1 MTSCVFLSEAKE
13 SIKFIKSSRHEVVGG
28 EAESTYLPYLSCT
41 FDNLR
46 PTGSPVQ
53 KQPRHLIPGY
63 LGNKVSKRTKRPC
76 LLPPPSNH
84 PISITPRLFEIG
96 ISLLPAMA
104 SITDTPALPRPGS
117 PTGSPHGPSTT
128 SLQAAATVN
137 AGLHRE
143 LSPRKRRTPPV
154 VDRPSTC
161 LRNLRALTLTEAPEG
176 SSTGSLARGHRSS
189 SNAGRRR
196 SNVLMNLQ
204 LNDPAVP
211 GPGEMVAEHA
221 MHPPQHHRA
230 PSLGELHQELEAEQE
245 AHVNRLL
252 QMIRQQQLELQ
263 RLQASNSGGGA
274 GHGASAE
281 DSSAVSDRAGP
292 LASQGPV
299 PTPPLAGSYPRSPV
313 FHHRPSLDMA
323 RADLHRRSRTPSR
336 GASPRLRSTSI
347 SVESGDWALGG
358 RDESAFYQAE
368 AQMLTRENQM
378 LKHRIHELQKQ
389 LSELSASQGSN
400 EPPTPSSLG
409 RSSSTAAD
417 AAAEAEA

>member
-1 MTSCVFLSEAKE
+1 
-13 SIKFIKSSRHEVVGG
+13 
-28 EAESTYLPYLSCT
+28 
-41 FDNLR
+41 
-46 PTGSPVQ
+46 
-53 KQPRHLIPGY
+53 
-63 LGNKVSKRTKRPC
+63 
-76 LLPPPSNH
+76 
-84 PISITPRLFEIG
+84 
-96 ISLLPAMA
+96 
-104 SITDTPALPRPGS
+104 
-117 PTGSPHGPSTT
+117 
-128 SLQAAATVN
+128 
-137 AGLHRE
+137 
-143 LSPRKRRTPPV
+143 
-154 VDRPSTC
+154 
-161 LRNLRALTLTEAPEG
+161 
-176 SSTGSLARGHRSS
+176 
-189 SNAGRRR
+189 
-196 SNVLMNLQ
+196 MNLQ

>member
-1 MTSCVFLSEAKE
+1 
-13 SIKFIKSSRHEVVGG
+13 
-28 EAESTYLPYLSCT
+28 
-41 FDNLR
+41 
-46 PTGSPVQ
+46 
-53 KQPRHLIPGY
+53 
-63 LGNKVSKRTKRPC
+63 
-76 LLPPPSNH
+76 
-84 PISITPRLFEIG
+84 
-96 ISLLPAMA
+96 MA
-104 SITDTPALPRPGS
+104 SQTDSSALPRSAS
-117 PTGSPHGPSTT
+117 PTGSPRGPSAT

-137 AGLHRE
+137 AGLNRE
-143 LSPRKRRTPPV
+143 LSPR
-154 VDRPSTC
+154 
-161 LRNLRALTLTEAPEG
+161 
-176 SSTGSLARGHRSS
+176 SSTSSLTRAHRSS

-211 GPGEMVAEHA
+211 APGEMVSEHGI
-221 MHPPQHHRA
+221 PQHHRA

-263 RLQASNSGGGA
+263 RLQASHPTH

-281 DSSAVSDRAGP
+281 DSSAVSDRTAP
-292 LASQGPV
+292 PVSQGAL
-299 PTPPLAGSYPRSPV
+299 PTPPVGSFPRSPV
-313 FHHRPSLDMA
+313 YHHRPSLDMA

-347 SVESGDWALGG
+347 SAESGDWALGG

-378 LKHRIHELQKQ
+378 LKHRIHDLQKQ
-389 LSELSASQGSN
+389 LSDLSASQGSN

-409 RSSSTAAD
+409 RSSSAAD
-417 AAAEAEA
+417 PSAEPTETDA